1 MCTYSTS
8 PPLHPPPPP
17 PHLST
22 QLSIHGVPKTRTWTQ
37 LASSARA
44 GDEQIVLQGNDYPD
58 WQVGEEV
65 VIAASQWDP
74 EEAEIRTISN
84 YDANSGTRDT
94 HTNCGRK
101 LDHLHTCTS
110 SQPHTHTFTTHDKTL
125 TYFHSPCTPSHPHL
139 HTYTHTQAPSH
150 WTRHYSLTTLY
161 TGSWIPQT

>member
-1 MCTYSTS
+1 MAQNYSLPNVYLPHLTSPPPHLSTYSPLHLPTS
-8 PPLHPPPPP
+8 PPLPLFTFPPPHLPTSPP
-17 PHLST
+17 LPSSPFHLST
-22 QLSIHGVPKTRTWTQ
+22 QLSIHGVPKTRTWTR

-84 YDANSGTRDT
+84 YDANSGIRDT
-94 HTNCGRK
+94 HTSCGRK

-110 SQPHTHTFTTHDKTL
+110 SQPHTHT
-125 TYFHSPCTPSHPHL
+125 Y
-139 HTYTHTQAPSH
+139 HT
-150 WTRHYSLTTLY
+150 
-161 TGSWIPQT
+161 